1 VNAALPRSARR
12 QSRLIR
18 RFAIETLKDHFV
30 LRHHRPL
37 ADDFET
43 DYSQPLAFNRK
54 DSMKLLQGKKGLIL
68 NVANDRSI
76 AWSIAANCVKHG
88 AQCGFGFLP
97 LEKMERRVRKSLEEM
112 AEHTGDASLKDPWLQ
127 PCDVGSDE
135 SIASFFAAARKQYGT
150 VDFVVH
156 SLAFANKDY
165 LALGKFHTTPRD
177 VFKQACDISAY
188 SLIPLAREAMA
199 IMPEGGSIIAMTYLG
214 SEKVVPGYNVM
225 GVAKAALESTARYL
239 AFELGEKK
247 IRVNTISAGPVR
259 TLSAMAVGG
268 IDDMFTHVEKKSP
281 LRRNIDADEVGK
293 TAVYLLSDLS
303 SGVTGENIYVDSG
316 FNTIG
321 L

>member
-1 VNAALPRSARR
+1 MSL
-12 QSRLIR
+12 
-18 RFAIETLKDHFV
+18 
-30 LRHHRPL
+30 L
-37 ADDFET
+37 A
-43 DYSQPLAFNRK
+43 
-54 DSMKLLQGKKGLIL
+54 GKTGLIL
-68 NVANDRSI
+68 NIANMRSI
-76 AWSIAANCVKHG
+76 ATDIANNCVKQG
-88 AQCGFGFLP
+88 ATCGYGYLP
-97 LEKMERRVRKSLEEM
+97 IPNSERRVKKALEEM
-112 AEHTGDASLKDPWLQ
+112 GQGDAWLQ

-135 SIASFFAAARKQYGT
+135 SITQFFAAAKQRFGKI
-150 VDFVVH
+150 DFLVH

-165 LALGKFHTTPRD
+165 LAIGKFTSTTRD

-188 SLIPLAREAMA
+188 SLIALAREALPLMTD
-199 IMPEGGSIIAMTYLG
+199 GGSIIAMTYLG

-268 IDDMFTHVEKKSP
+268 IDDMFTHVERKSP
-281 LRRNIDADEVGK
+281 LKRNIEGDEVGK

-316 FNTIG
+316 FNTVG

>member
-1 VNAALPRSARR
+1 
-12 QSRLIR
+12 
-18 RFAIETLKDHFV
+18 
-30 LRHHRPL
+30 
-37 ADDFET
+37 
-43 DYSQPLAFNRK
+43 
-54 DSMKLLQGKKGLIL
+54 MKLLEGKKGLIL

-88 AQCGFGFLP
+88 ADCGFGFLP
-97 LEKMERRVRKSLEEM
+97 LDKMERRVRKSLDEM
-112 AEHTGDASLKDPWLQ
+112 ADVTGVASLKDPWLF

-135 SIASFFAAARKQYGT
+135 SIASFFAEVGKKYGKI
-150 VDFVVH
+150 DFLVH

-165 LALGKFHTTPRD
+165 LALGQFQRTPRD

-188 SLIPLAREAMA
+188 SLIALAREALPLMTD
-199 IMPEGGSIIAMTYLG
+199 GGSIIAMTYLG
-214 SEKVVPGYNVM
+214 SEKV
-225 GVAKAALESTARYL
+225 AKAALESTARYL
-239 AFELGEKK
+239 AYELGEKK

-281 LRRNIDADEVGK
+281 LKRNIDADEVGK

-316 FNTIG
+316 FNTLG